1 LSSITK
7 NKQYYKFSAYGFLKN
22 LRFFDAFFILFL
34 LESGLSYTQIG
45 ILYGVRE
52 IVINI
57 FEIPSGI
64 IADTY
69 GRKASLIAS
78 FIIYISSFIIFYFF
92 SDFWL
97 FMLAFILY
105 GVADAFRSGTHKG
118 MIMDYLKINHWSE
131 QKIAYYGYTRS
142 WSQKGS
148 AISSLLAGG
157 LVFYSGE
164 YYSIF
169 LYSIVPYILNL
180 LLILSYPQELNKTKK
195 QNSEKPKE
203 GIKAAI
209 VTLFRTIKQIPVL
222 TIIHTSATHTA
233 YLKAVK
239 DYIQPLMVNVA
250 ILIPLMADVQEQKKN
265 GLTIG
270 LIYFL
275 IYLITSRASQ
285 LASLPMLQNHKHI
298 PFITLLLGLTSGVF
312 CGIFYQYDLWLISL
326 VFFVGIYFIESLRKP
341 ILTGFIT
348 DQVPGEILTSV
359 ISVQNQLRTIITAIL
374 AMAFGMLADI
384 WGIGLSFI
392 IISLVLM
399 AISGGLVMVKSHS
412 PKS

>member
-1 LSSITK
+1 MSSITK

-34 LESGLSYTQIG
+34 VESGLSYTQIG

-52 IVINI
+52 IVINV

-69 GRKASLIAS
+69 GRKTSLIAS
-78 FIIYISSFIIFYFF
+78 FIIYILSFIIFYFF

-105 GVADAFRSGTHKG
+105 GIADAFRSGTHKG
-118 MIMDYLKINHWSE
+118 MIMDYLKMNHWSE

-169 LYSIVPYILNL
+169 LYSIVPYVLNL
-180 LLILSYPQELNKTKK
+180 LLILSYPQELNKTREPD
-195 QNSEKPKE
+195 NEKHQR
-203 GIKAAI
+203 GMRLALRS
-209 VTLFRTIKQIPVL
+209 LFQTIKQAPVL
-222 TIIHTSATHTA
+222 KIIHTSATHTA

-265 GLTIG
+265 GLIIG

-298 PFITLLLGLTSGVF
+298 PLITLLLGLASGVF
-312 CGIFYQYDLWLISL
+312 CGLFYQYSLWPISL
-326 VFFVGIYFIESLRKP
+326 IFFVSIYVIESLRKP

-359 ISVQNQLRTIITAIL
+359 ISVQNQLRTIITAIIAL
-374 AMAFGMLADI
+374 AFGVLADN
-384 WGIGLSFI
+384 WGIGVSFI
-392 IISLVLM
+392 IISLSLM
-399 AISGGLVMVKSHS
+399 VISGGWSYFS
-412 PKS
+412 RD